1 MVTHT
6 FMIVPLLELTSVHV
20 PDLVGAL
27 HHKLGTVQ
35 LLWSSMPPPALQ
47 QAAVVEA
54 GLLGTLGL
62 DCLLETTSG
71 MEGRNHGEIRD
82 HFLRFLLSGIKLI

>member
-1 MVTHT
+1 MVTRT
-6 FMIVPLLELTSVHV
+6 SMIVPLLELTSVHV

-35 LLWSSMPPPALQ
+35 LLWSSMLPPALQ

-54 GLLGTLGL
+54 GLFGTLGL
-62 DCLLETTSG
+62 DRLALWTTG
-71 MEGRNHGEIRD
+71 QVGFRGEFVD
-82 HFLRFLLSGIKLI
+82 N

>member
-6 FMIVPLLELTSVHV
+6 SMIVPLLELTSVHV
-20 PDLVGAL
+20 PDPVGAL

-35 LLWSSMPPPALQ
+35 LPRPSLPPPALK

-54 GLLGTLGL
+54 GVLGTLGL
-62 DCLLETTSG
+62 NCLL
-71 MEGRNHGEIRD
+71 RQQVVWRGEIMEK
-82 HFLRFLLSGIKLI
+82 SGTIS

>member
-1 MVTHT
+1 MVTRT
-6 FMIVPLLELTSVHV
+6 SMIVPLLELTSVHV

-35 LLWSSMPPPALQ
+35 LLWSSMLPPALQ

-54 GLLGTLGL
+54 GLFGTLGL
-62 DCLLETTSG
+62 DCLALWTTRQVGWSG
-71 MEGRNHGEIRD
+71 E
-82 HFLRFLLSGIKLI
+82 FLDN